1 MTTRASAS
9 SGVMRRLAAIA
20 ALGLMAAAVVL
31 AAVVAIQNFPR
42 GLTVLACILLAV
54 AVAWWGLL
62 RRGIA
67 RGLAFGAAVALL
79 AGAIALV
86 VLEGGLLE
94 NLLIAGAALLSL
106 TAAGVVFRAHAQLPS
121 ARRPERA
128 VLIYNPRSGG
138 GKADRFHIARE
149 ARARGIEPVE
159 LRPGDDL
166 RTLVRDAIARGADA
180 LAVAG
185 GDGTQAIVAAL
196 AAEHDLPYACIP
208 AGTRNHFAL
217 DLGVDRDDVVGALDA
232 LVEGGERRVDLA
244 EVNGRVFVNN
254 VSLGVYA
261 EAVQSA
267 GYRGAKLRTLAD
279 TVPQVLGPTGERLK
293 LLWTDSRGRQHASA
307 DVMLVS
313 NDPYRLGRALGSG
326 TRPRLDRGVLGIAAA
341 VPGNGRS
348 SRPRLHQWSAP
359 SFEIE
364 GDGAVAVAV
373 DGEAARLDPPLRF
386 RSRPSALRVRIAQS
400 HPGASP
406 SVSLPES
413 PWAMVRSLAT
423 VAAGRPPIG
432 APATMKGAV
441 DE

>member
-1 MTTRASAS
+1 
-9 SGVMRRLAAIA
+9 MRRLAAIA
-20 ALGLMAAAVVL
+20 ALGLMAAAIAL
-31 AAVVAIQNFPR
+31 AVVVGVQNFPR
-42 GLTVLACILLAV
+42 GLAVLACIVLAL
-54 AVAWWGLL
+54 AAAWWGLL

-67 RGLAFGAAVALL
+67 RGLAFVASLAL
-79 AGAIALV
+79 VAGAIALV
-86 VLEGGLLE
+86 VLQGGLLE
-94 NLLIAGAALLSL
+94 NLLIAGAALLSVL
-106 TAAGVVFRAHAQLPS
+106 AAGVVFTPGAKLPS

-138 GKADRFHIARE
+138 GKAERFHLARE
-149 ARARGIEPVE
+149 ARARGIEPIE

-232 LVEGGERRVDLA
+232 LVDGGERRVDLA

-267 GYRGAKLRTLAD
+267 GYRDAKLQTLAD
-279 TVPQVLGPTGERLK
+279 TMPRLLGPTGERVK
-293 LLWTDSRGRQHASA
+293 LRWTDASDRQHDSA
-307 DVMLVS
+307 DVLLIS

-326 TRPRLDRGVLGIAAA
+326 TRPRLDRGVLGIAA
-341 VPGNGRS
+341 VVSGDEP

-359 SFEIE
+359 TFEIQ
-364 GDGAVAVAV
+364 GDGSIAMGI
-373 DGEAARLDPPLRF
+373 DGEAARLDSPLRF
-386 RSRPSALRVRIAQS
+386 RSRPTALRVRIARG
-400 HPGASP
+400 HPGSSP
-406 SVSLPES
+406 SALLPEG
-413 PWAMVRSLAT
+413 PWGMVRSLAS
-423 VAAGRPPIG
+423 VAVRGSLTG
-432 APATMKGAV
+432 ADDRAS
-441 DE
+441 